1 MAKRKNKGL
10 TFKQFWWALFIT
22 LVLMGLT
29 YYWISSFFV
38 NCVFISP
45 YKWHL
50 ISCFRDQ
57 YHPALEKALERASLF
72 MPDLKI

>member
-1 MAKRKNKGL
+1 MAKNKGL
-10 TFKQFWWALFIT
+10 TFKQFWWALFMVFV
-22 LVLMGLT
+22 LVCFI
-29 YYWISSFFV
+29 YYWISGFIF

-45 YKWHL
+45 LKWHF

-57 YHPALEKALERASLF
+57 YHPALEKALERASPL